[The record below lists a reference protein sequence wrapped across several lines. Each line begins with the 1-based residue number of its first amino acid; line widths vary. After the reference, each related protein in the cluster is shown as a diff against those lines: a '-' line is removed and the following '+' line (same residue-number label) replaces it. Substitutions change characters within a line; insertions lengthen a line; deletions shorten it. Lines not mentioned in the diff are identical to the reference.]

1 MLSMNLSRP
10 TLAVLKTNLRKA
22 CPGLRSSHAD
32 EALAFAMGY
41 RTYASVLAALPR
53 GEGRALR
60 VELDEGRLTER
71 LRTLGYSGPPE
82 DAQFETLL
90 AAVRRFTQGAR
101 LDEIMAKIAEMA
113 QHSAN
118 DN

>member
-1 MLSMNLSRP
+1 MLSMNISRP
-10 TLAVLKTNLRKA
+10 TLAVLKTSLRKA

-41 RTYASVLAALPR
+41 RTHAGVLAALPR

-60 VELDEGRLTER
+60 VELDEGRLIER
-71 LRTLGYSGPPE
+71 LRTLGYSGPS
-82 DAQFETLL
+82 AGVQFDILL
-90 AAVRRFTQGAR
+90 AAVRRFAQGTH